1 MKLAENN
8 SKTLEQQIEIINE
21 DIKEL
26 KYNQIN
32 ELILLNK
39 NHITYMKK
47 LQKLEEFTKIQDM
60 SNQLIEKRLHVIEG
74 ALKDISKSISA

>member
-74 ALKDISKSISA
+74 A